1 MAFQYSNLIHD
12 LEDTWF
18 RKFNKTSQKY
28 VRVRLGR
35 PSNRIPIYAPYNF
48 GISTKWLAENADRPE
63 TRDFLKGWG
72 AFSEPADCGLIPSD
86 SHADDN

>member
-18 RKFNKTSQKY
+18 REFNKTSQKY

-48 GISTKWLAENADRPE
+48 GISTEWLAENADRPG
-63 TRDFLKGWG
+63 TRDLVKGWG
-72 AFSEPADCGLIPSD
+72 TFSEPADCGLIPSD